1 MQHFIVKDELF
12 CGSRFVCVWSLL
24 GKTLGFVFFFYSA
37 TSVNGGELFCS
48 LQSQIVVNGNY
59 NKSINFINIDAR
71 NYLNDVYNFIKDV
84 SLNPSQFNLMFRDK

>member
-1 MQHFIVKDELF
+1 MNYFVAVGLYVCGRFWVKPWGL
-12 CGSRFVCVWSLL
+12 CFV
-24 GKTLGFVFFFYSA
+24 FFYSA